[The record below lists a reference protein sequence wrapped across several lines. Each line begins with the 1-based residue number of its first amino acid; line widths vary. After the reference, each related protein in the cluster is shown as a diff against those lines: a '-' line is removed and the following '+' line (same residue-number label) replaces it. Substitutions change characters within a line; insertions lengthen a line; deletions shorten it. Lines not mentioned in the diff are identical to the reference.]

1 MQKTVTIIQ
10 GHPDPVAHHLCHTLA
25 DAYAEGAT
33 ASGHRVIRIDVS
45 KLDFPILRTQ
55 SEFESGA
62 LPGSLEAS
70 RDAILSANHVVIVFP
85 LWLGTMPAIVKAFL
99 EQVMRPGTA
108 FTHEKNGIKKLLG
121 GRSAH
126 IIVTMGMPA
135 WFYRVFYFSHGI
147 QELRRNIF
155 KFVGFSPVR
164 TTMFGMVHNATENTG
179 ARWIDIMRRKGR
191 ALD

>member
-10 GHPDPVAHHLCHTLA
+10 GHPDPAGHHLCHTLA

-33 ASGHRVIRIDVS
+33 ASGHRVIRIEIA
-45 KLDFPILRTQ
+45 KIDFPILQTQ
-55 SEFESGA
+55 AEFESGP
-62 LPGSLEAS
+62 LPASLEPS
-70 RDAILSANHVVIVFP
+70 RDAILSSNHVVIVFP

-108 FTHEKNGIKKLLG
+108 FAYEKGGIKKLLE

-135 WFYRVFYFSHGI
+135 WLYQTFYFSHGI
-147 QELRRNIF
+147 RALQRNIF
-155 KFVGFSPVR
+155 KFTGFSPVR
-164 TTMFGMVHNATENTG
+164 TTMFGMVHNATAGTASRWVNT
-179 ARWIDIMRRKGR
+179 MRRKGSMLR
-191 ALD
+191 